1 MVTRTNLHEQVDAL
15 PDAVLEMAS
24 ESLARLSEDKVLL
37 ALLIAP
43 DDDEPVSE
51 EEAALFDARWA
62 SAKRGNVVS
71 QDEVRRLLV
80 S

>member
-1 MVTRTNLHEQVDAL
+1 MDAL
-15 PDAVLEMAS
+15 PDAVLELAS
-24 ESLARLSEDKVLL
+24 ESLARLSEDEVLL

-51 EEAALFDARWA
+51 EEAALFDARWT

-71 QDEVRRLLV
+71 QDEVRRLLE

>member
-1 MVTRTNLHEQVDAL
+1 MDAL

-62 SAKRGNVVS
+62 SAKRGKVVS
-71 QDEVRRLLV
+71 QDEVRRLLE